1 MNRIAAAAALVTA
14 VFAAT
19 AVPAQS
25 PREIVQTSQD
35 RTRSKSEHYEGE
47 LQVIDSKGHTTSKR
61 WIYDRIGAF
70 GDSKAVL
77 RFTAPAEV
85 KGVALL
91 IVNHPDRASD
101 QWMWRPAIERDTRI
115 ALQDRRTRFFGT
127 GFSFEDLEERD
138 VDQYDYKIVGAE
150 NMDGALCWKIEA
162 APKLAKSSQYT
173 NTYLWFRQD
182 NYVLAELQ
190 GWSKDRMMRS
200 IHYTDIAQVQGIWTS
215 RRLEVWDTERKSRTI
230 LTLEKLQFNLPLRP
244 QDFTVEALRRIG

>member
-61 WIYDRIGAF
+61 WIYDRLGSF

-138 VDQYDYKIVGAE
+138 VDQYDYKIVGSE

-162 APKLAKSSQYT
+162 APKEAKSSQYT